1 MNQHKL
7 AIAYRSDGQIKQA
20 VEILEHVV
28 AVRERTPDEDH
39 PDRLAS
45 QRALQKIKQSIKVEI
60 MNNMFSSSHPDVA

>member
-45 QRALQKIKQSIKVEI
+45 QRALQKIKTV
-60 MNNMFSSSHPDVA
+60 D